1 MAKKTKAADLSIEEK
16 LEQALVV
23 PGYEPYKIPDNWC
36 WTNLKTVCN
45 LDNGI
50 KHNNESLVYFD
61 AKTLREITEPVSRNS
76 GVIVEKGQKVIL
88 VDGENSGEVFVIPD
102 RGYMGSV

>member
-36 WTNLKTVCN
+36 WTAVGTVTN
-45 LDNGI
+45 IYRGVSYKKNEGHSE
-50 KHNNESLVYFD
+50 KH
-61 AKTLREITEPVSRNS
+61 
-76 GVIVEKGQKVIL
+76 
-88 VDGENSGEVFVIPD
+88 
-102 RGYMGSV
+102 